1 MRLAF
6 VLSQRSQAVL
16 KAAAAVTLFN
26 AMQGVQCPYAH
37 GVYERNLHP
46 SKYRTQLCTEGNH
59 CSRHVCFFAHSPFQ
73 LRAPTHLWS
82 IEEAV
87 SPLLPAQ
94 LSCIHSFEH
103 PSVISPFKRGSL
115 MYSLITKV
123 SLAWPGCYCSRDAAA
138 LG

>member
-1 MRLAF
+1 MHHF
-6 VLSQRSQAVL
+6 YT
-16 KAAAAVTLFN
+16 VTGLPSYPQSCCNTDIFIG
-26 AMQGVQCPYAH
+26 MLQGVQCPYAH

-87 SPLLPAQ
+87 SPLLQAQ
-94 LSCIHSFEH
+94 LLNIYPIEQLWALQILSFH
-103 PSVISPFKRGSL
+103 WVQSVEVPRG
-115 MYSLITKV
+115 
-123 SLAWPGCYCSRDAAA
+123 
-138 LG
+138 